1 MTVTASVDGSQ
12 SGGPPDGMN
21 WAVQYDDATRA
32 VTASASGT
40 GWCLVT
46 IQVTASV
53 SRTVAFYPA
62 ATGLGVESRNTGLS
76 SRMPAAD
83 FRLVADGSTVTLA
96 SGINPNQVSRI
107 VGKVGQAVGTLPASA
122 EWSPA

>member
-1 MTVTASVDGSQ
+1 
-12 SGGPPDGMN
+12 
-21 WAVQYDDATRA
+21 
-32 VTASASGT
+32 
-40 GWCLVT
+40 
-46 IQVTASV
+46 V